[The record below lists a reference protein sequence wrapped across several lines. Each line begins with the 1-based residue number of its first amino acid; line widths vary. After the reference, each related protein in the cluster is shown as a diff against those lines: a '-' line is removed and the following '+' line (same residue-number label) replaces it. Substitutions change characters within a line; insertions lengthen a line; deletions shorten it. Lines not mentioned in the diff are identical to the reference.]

1 MLLAKIQ
8 TAMGNY
14 KTWLKE
20 TPYHPQLYKWESLQV
35 FQANWKIDAADPAL
49 MFDQCFHNSENR
61 RLWQVDNW
69 QPKRVMTEFWK
80 TDPMTVRLMFDD
92 LFNETRGVEGRIG
105 RFVFGCDELLRDY
118 RRAHIGSIENSHYHD
133 DFRMISIY
141 LAFQYP
147 ETYALY
153 DFTIFQKALE
163 YLGARDIPQQNDIA
177 RYYKVLKTLQTFLD
191 KDPEIEKALQQHL
204 QVRKHYQGKT
214 MFTVEDF
221 CVFIA
226 NNAVQV

>member
-1 MLLAKIQ
+1 
-8 TAMGNY
+8 
-14 KTWLKE
+14 
-20 TPYHPQLYKWESLQV
+20 
-35 FQANWKIDAADPAL
+35 
-49 MFDQCFHNSENR
+49 
-61 RLWQVDNW
+61 
-69 QPKRVMTEFWK
+69 
-80 TDPMTVRLMFDD
+80 
-92 LFNETRGVEGRIG
+92 
-105 RFVFGCDELLRDY
+105 
-118 RRAHIGSIENSHYHD
+118 
-133 DFRMISIY
+133 MISIY

-221 CVFIA
+221 SVFIA